1 MLFFQVLATCFI
13 LFSVNR
19 IVDRYRHELL
29 PKAEMMVWIV
39 FWALV
44 ATAVWWPRGTDII
57 ARALG
62 VSRGADVIFA
72 GSIALIFY
80 LLFGVFSHVHRLQ
93 RELTQLVRS
102 LAILEEAK
110 KKESQPK

>member
-1 MLFFQVLATCFI
+1 MLFFQALATIFI
-13 LFSVNR
+13 LVSINR
-19 IVDRYRHELL
+19 IVGKYRNELV
-29 PKAEMMVWIV
+29 PKAEMIVWIV
-39 FWALV
+39 FWLIV

-72 GSIALIFY
+72 ASIALIFY
-80 LLFGVFSHVHRLQ
+80 LLFGLFSHVHRLQ

-102 LAILEEAK
+102 LAILEERK
-110 KKESQPK
+110 KNETK